1 MTINIGL
8 GWLVIGSTASFFM
21 ILPISLLIRKFLL
34 SDYFYNKTGYKTY
47 YVNDNGSRN
56 FIDPVNYSV
65 CLIFL
70 CLLVG

>member
-21 ILPISLLIRKFLL
+21 ILPVSLLIRKFLL

-56 FIDPVNYSV
+56 FI
-65 CLIFL
+65 
-70 CLLVG
+70 